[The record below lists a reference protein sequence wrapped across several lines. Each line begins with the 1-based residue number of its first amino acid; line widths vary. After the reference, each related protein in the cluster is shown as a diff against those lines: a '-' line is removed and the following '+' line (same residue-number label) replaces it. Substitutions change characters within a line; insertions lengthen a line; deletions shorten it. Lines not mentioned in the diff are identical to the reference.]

1 MIKTN
6 KFKYNSNQKILNLSI
21 NHQNHVI
28 FLLIKVGLPE
38 KSKKKIITNN
48 DSINRWYLNYFI
60 NPYKITSFML
70 RFGDLS

>member
-38 KSKKKIITNN
+38 KSKKKSSQIMIQLIDGT
-48 DSINRWYLNYFI
+48 
-60 NPYKITSFML
+60 
-70 RFGDLS
+70 